1 MDQRSKALL
10 GVALLVVG
18 AIVVLVFAL
27 PESVIAVS
35 VPVPL
40 AALAAL
46 VMAAGT
52 LLVGTSNGTV

>member
-1 MDQRSKALL
+1 MNERTKMSVGTL
-10 GVALLVVG
+10 LLVLG
-18 AIVVLVFAL
+18 AVVVLVFAL

-52 LLVGTSNGTV
+52 LLVGTSGGTV